1 MHDAKPSVKV
11 QRVSCDEPGTRT
23 NPRGGIDPARQAVT
37 VVWSDKRLWRMNQR
51 PRTKRLKEGMHSIR
65 CDPVRAILFRSG
77 CWKEAE
83 QLDSYRRLIRNYD
96 QSLSIITGYEGV
108 RLVNFAQ
115 FLALTMKVPID

>member
-1 MHDAKPSVKV
+1 
-11 QRVSCDEPGTRT
+11 
-23 NPRGGIDPARQAVT
+23 
-37 VVWSDKRLWRMNQR
+37 MNQK
-51 PRTKRLKEGMHSIR
+51 PRTKHLKEGMHSIR

-96 QSLSIITGYEGV
+96 QSLSIITGYEGL

-115 FLALTMKVPID
+115 FLALTMKVPIDSRTGTVRM